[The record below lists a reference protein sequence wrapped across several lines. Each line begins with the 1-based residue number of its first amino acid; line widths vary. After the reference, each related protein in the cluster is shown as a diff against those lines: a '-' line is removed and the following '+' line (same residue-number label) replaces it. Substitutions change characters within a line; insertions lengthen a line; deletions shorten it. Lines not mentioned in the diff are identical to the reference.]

1 MAHFKF
7 RSLPRRPR
15 ASSRSKRRIRAATPV
30 NTKFHFPPAPGAP
43 PVKSMSSHVILL
55 TDAHEAPAYELIE
68 ALRAAGVKTLIE
80 GLREVEVEKA
90 LAQQK
95 KREGKVEA
103 EGPPPL
109 AVLYEV
115 VPGADMVELH
125 TAIDHSKAFWPGAP
139 LIACRRQT
147 NGYQSH
153 NLRSLDGA
161 SLKRLGFA
169 AIADKSAQLPALLRE
184 IEGHGNTGE
193 LRLPEL
199 IQEPVTSTPS
209 SLPPKIKFSHLR
221 AAYELV
227 CSLHF
232 SGDQS
237 GAANTA
243 LAGLQDLVDADRWA
257 IYLFTEAKGLEGS
270 TLEAIAVH
278 KAGQEQRTEDD
289 WGRLLNAEPD
299 LPIGSETKAAKRAA
313 AGMGTIKRKERGQFV
328 VAVPLICG
336 ERILGVIEGIRE
348 GSGAYAFKKTDV
360 ALLDSLAL
368 PIASALANAVRI
380 AEAERLSQTDDLTK
394 LHNARYLRQFLL
406 NEIRRA
412 RRYGTSVAA
421 LFLDLDDFKR
431 INDEHGHL
439 VGSHVLMEIAAVILS
454 SVRDTDAVARYGG
467 DEFVIVLPDTGI
479 ELAGSVAERIRQ
491 KISRHYFTG
500 GRRLQLS
507 LTASFG
513 VATFPKHA
521 SSPQQLIACA
531 DTAMYEAKA
540 ANKNCVRF
548 AADLPAKEPLQ
559 ELIESVEAELVT
571 SDN

>member
-1 MAHFKF
+1 M
-7 RSLPRRPR
+7 
-15 ASSRSKRRIRAATPV
+15 
-30 NTKFHFPPAPGAP
+30 
-43 PVKSMSSHVILL
+43 SHVILL

-68 ALRAAGVKTLIE
+68 ALRGAGVKTLIE
-80 GLREVEVEKA
+80 GLREVEVEVA
-90 LAQQK
+90 LAKQQ
-95 KREGKVEA
+95 KREGVLDSD
-103 EGPPPL
+103 GPPPL

-125 TAIDHSKAFWPGAP
+125 TAIDHAKAFWPGAP
-139 LIACRRQT
+139 LVACRRQT

-161 SLKRLGFA
+161 TLKRLGFM
-169 AIADKSAQLPALLRE
+169 AIADKSAQLPAVLRE
-184 IEGHGNTGE
+184 IEGRGGSGE
-193 LRLPEL
+193 LHLPEI
-199 IQEPVTSTPS
+199 IQPPTESTSF
-209 SLPPKIKFSHLR
+209 SLPHKIKFSELK
-221 AAYELV
+221 AAYDLV
-227 CSLHF
+227 SSLHF

-243 LAGLQDLVDADRWA
+243 LAGLQDLINADRWA
-257 IYLFTEAKGLEGS
+257 IYLFSDSKGVEGA
-270 TLEAIAVH
+270 TLEAIAVR
-278 KAGQEQRTEDD
+278 KAGQRRSRKDEEWDRIWNVD
-289 WGRLLNAEPD
+289 PD
-299 LPIGSETKAAKRAA
+299 LPLGSETKAAKRAA
-313 AGMGTIKRKERGQFV
+313 AGMGTIKKKERGQFV

-336 ERILGVIEGIRE
+336 ERILGVIEGVRA
-348 GSGAYAFKKTDV
+348 GSSSRAFKKTDV

-412 RRYGTSVAA
+412 RRYGSSVAA
-421 LFLDLDDFKR
+421 LFLDLDDFKQV
-431 INDEHGHL
+431 NDEHGHL
-439 VGSHVLMEIAAVILS
+439 VGSHVLMEMAAVILS
-454 SVRDTDAVARYGG
+454 SIRDTDAVARYGG
-467 DEFVIVLPDTGI
+467 DEFVIVLPDTGT
-479 ELAGSVAERIRQ
+479 ELAGQVAERIRHR
-491 KISRHYFTG
+491 ITRHNFNG

-513 VATFPKHA
+513 VAAFPKHA

-548 AADLPAKEPLQ
+548 AADLASREPSKGVVPSPEVADHTDLQ
-559 ELIESVEAELVT
+559 Q
-571 SDN
+571 

>member
-1 MAHFKF
+1 
-7 RSLPRRPR
+7 
-15 ASSRSKRRIRAATPV
+15 
-30 NTKFHFPPAPGAP
+30 
-43 PVKSMSSHVILL
+43 L

-80 GLREVEVEKA
+80 GLREVEVELA
-90 LAQQK
+90 LAKQQ
-95 KREGKVEA
+95 KREGVRDS

-125 TAIDHSKAFWPGAP
+125 TAVDHAKAFWPGAP
-139 LIACRRQT
+139 LVACRRQT
-147 NGYQSH
+147 NGYQNH
-153 NLRSLDGA
+153 NLRSLDGPT
-161 SLKRLGFA
+161 LKRLGFVTV
-169 AIADKSAQLPALLRE
+169 ADKSGQLPALLRE
-184 IEGHGNTGE
+184 IEGRGNSGE
-193 LRLPEL
+193 LRFPETV
-199 IQEPVTSTPS
+199 EPPAEASPAS
-209 SLPPKIKFSHLR
+209 SLPSKIKARDLR
-221 AAYELV
+221 AAFNLV
-227 CSLHF
+227 SSLHF
-232 SGDQS
+232 SGDQA

-243 LAGLQDLVDADRWA
+243 LAGLQDLIRADRWA
-257 IYLFTEAKGLEGS
+257 IYLFSETKGFEEGKLEVV
-270 TLEAIAVH
+270 AVR
-278 KAGQEQRTEDD
+278 KAGQEDAKNEEE
-289 WGRLLNAEPD
+289 WGRLLEPD
-299 LPIGSETKAAKRAA
+299 LPLGTETKAAKRAA
-313 AGMGTIKRKERGQFV
+313 AGMGIIKRKERGQFV

-348 GSGAYAFKKTDV
+348 GAGSRAFKKPDV
-360 ALLDSLAL
+360 ALLDSLSL

-412 RRYGTSVAA
+412 RRYGSSVAA

-439 VGSHVLMEIAAVILS
+439 AGSHVLMEMAAVILS
-454 SVRDTDAVARYGG
+454 SIRDTDAVARYGG
-467 DEFVIVLPDTGI
+467 DEFVIVLPDTGT
-479 ELAGSVAERIRQ
+479 ELAGQVAERIRHR
-491 KISRHYFTG
+491 ITRHNFTG

-513 VATFPKHA
+513 VAAFPKHA

-548 AADLPAKEPLQ
+548 AADLAPREPAKRAVPNLE
-559 ELIESVEAELVT
+559 VT
-571 SDN
+571 DYVDVH

>member
-1 MAHFKF
+1 MVGDLT
-7 RSLPRRPR
+7 S
-15 ASSRSKRRIRAATPV
+15 V
-30 NTKFHFPPAPGAP
+30 
-43 PVKSMSSHVILL
+43 SSHVILL

-80 GLREVEVEKA
+80 GLREVEVEVA
-90 LAQQK
+90 LTKQK
-95 KREGKVEA
+95 NDQGLSDLD
-103 EGPPPL
+103 GPPPL

-125 TAIDHSKAFWPGAP
+125 TAINHAKAFWPGAP
-139 LIACRRQT
+139 LVACRRQM
-147 NGYQSH
+147 NGYQSL

-161 SLKRLGFA
+161 TLKRLGFL

-184 IEGHGNTGE
+184 IEGRGSSGE
-193 LRLPEL
+193 LRFPE
-199 IQEPVTSTPS
+199 IVERPASGRGSS
-209 SLPPKIKFSHLR
+209 SLPPKIKFNDLR
-221 AAYELV
+221 AAFDLV
-227 CSLHF
+227 ASLHF
-232 SGDQS
+232 IGDQS

-243 LAGLQDLVDADRWA
+243 LAGLEQLIKADRWA
-257 IYLFTEAKGLEGS
+257 IYLFSEEKGIESS
-270 TLEAIAVH
+270 TLEAIAVRRP
-278 KAGQEQRTEDD
+278 GQPGSGSRSEEEWRRVLTGES
-289 WGRLLNAEPD
+289 D

-313 AGMGTIKRKERGQFV
+313 AGMGIIKRKERGQFV
-328 VAVPLICG
+328 LAVPLICG

-348 GSGAYAFKKTDV
+348 GAGAHAFKKTDV
-360 ALLDSLAL
+360 ALLDSISL

-412 RRYGTSVAA
+412 RRYGSSVAA

-431 INDEHGHL
+431 VNDEHGHL
-439 VGSHVLMEIAAVILS
+439 VGSHVLMEMAAVILS
-454 SVRDTDAVARYGG
+454 SIRDTDAVARYGG
-467 DEFVIVLPDTGI
+467 DEFVIVLPDTGT
-479 ELAGSVAERIRQ
+479 ELAGTVAERIRQ
-491 KISRHYFTG
+491 KILRHQFTG

-507 LTASFG
+507 MTASFG
-513 VATFPKHA
+513 VAAFPKHA

-548 AADLPAKEPLQ
+548 AADLTPKQAAVDQ
-559 ELIESVEAELVT
+559 LIESLEFEAVNPVQ
-571 SDN
+571 SQ

>member
-1 MAHFKF
+1 
-7 RSLPRRPR
+7 
-15 ASSRSKRRIRAATPV
+15 
-30 NTKFHFPPAPGAP
+30 
-43 PVKSMSSHVILL
+43 MSSHVILL

-80 GLREVEVEKA
+80 GLREVEVEVA
-90 LAQQK
+90 LAKQQ
-95 KREGKVEA
+95 KREGARGA

-125 TAIDHSKAFWPGAP
+125 TAIDHAKAFWPGAP

-153 NLRSLDGA
+153 NLRSLDGVT
-161 SLKRLGFA
+161 LKRLGFA
-169 AIADKSAQLPALLRE
+169 GIADKSAQLPALLRE
-184 IEGHGNTGE
+184 IEGHGASGE
-193 LRLPEL
+193 LRMPASL
-199 IQEPVTSTPS
+199 IEKPVEAETT
-209 SLPPKIKFSHLR
+209 SLPKKIKASHLR
-221 AAYELV
+221 AAYDLV
-227 CSLHF
+227 SSLHF

-237 GAANTA
+237 GAAHTA
-243 LAGLQDLVDADRWA
+243 LAGLQDLISADRWA
-257 IYLFTEAKGLEGS
+257 IYLFSEAKGLEGA
-270 TLEAIAVH
+270 TLEAIAVR
-278 KAGQEQRTEDD
+278 KPGQESSRSEED
-289 WGRLLNAEPD
+289 WGRLLNVEPD
-299 LPIGSETKAAKRAA
+299 LPIGSETKSAKRAA
-313 AGMGTIKRKERGQFV
+313 AGMGIIKRKEKGQFV
-328 VAVPLICG
+328 VAIPLICG

-348 GSGAYAFKKTDV
+348 GSGAHAFKKTDV
-360 ALLDSLAL
+360 ALLDSLSL

-412 RRYGTSVAA
+412 RRYGSSVAA
-421 LFLDLDDFKR
+421 LFLDLDDFKQV
-431 INDEHGHL
+431 NDVHGHL

-454 SVRDTDAVARYGG
+454 SIRDTDAVARYGG
-467 DEFVIVLPDTGI
+467 DEFVIVLPDTGT
-479 ELAGSVAERIRQ
+479 ELAGQVAERIRQ
-491 KISRHYFTG
+491 RITRHQFTG
-500 GRRLQLS
+500 GRRLQLP

-513 VATFPKHA
+513 VAAFPKHA

-548 AADLPAKEPLQ
+548 AADLSSREPAKRAAANLE
-559 ELIESVEAELVT
+559 VEVGSPTQGL
-571 SDN
+571 

>member
-1 MAHFKF
+1 
-7 RSLPRRPR
+7 
-15 ASSRSKRRIRAATPV
+15 
-30 NTKFHFPPAPGAP
+30 
-43 PVKSMSSHVILL
+43 MSSHVILL
-55 TDAHEAPAYELIE
+55 TDAHEAPAYDLIE
-68 ALRAAGVKTLIE
+68 ALRAAGMKTLIE

-90 LAQQK
+90 LAKQQ
-95 KREGKVEA
+95 KREGVRDA

-125 TAIDHSKAFWPGAP
+125 TAVDHAKAFWPGAP
-139 LIACRRQT
+139 LVACRRQT

-161 SLKRLGFA
+161 TLKRLGFLA
-169 AIADKSAQLPALLRE
+169 VADKSAQLPALLRE
-184 IEGHGNTGE
+184 IEGHGNSGE
-193 LRLPEL
+193 LRLPESVL
-199 IQEPVTSTPS
+199 RPPEAEP
-209 SLPPKIKFSHLR
+209 SLPRKIKISHLR

-227 CSLHF
+227 SSLHF

-243 LAGLQDLVDADRWA
+243 LTGLEDLIKADRWTV
-257 IYLFTEAKGLEGS
+257 YLFSETKGFEDG
-270 TLEAIAVH
+270 TLEAIAVR
-278 KAGQEQRTEDD
+278 KPGQEESENHDE
-289 WGRLLNAEPD
+289 WGNPEPD
-299 LPIGSETKAAKRAA
+299 LPLGSETKAAKRAA
-313 AGMGTIKRKERGQFV
+313 AGMGIVKKKERGKFV

-348 GSGAYAFKKTDV
+348 GSGRRAFKKADV
-360 ALLDSLAL
+360 ALLDSLSL

-412 RRYGTSVAA
+412 RRYGSSVAA
-421 LFLDLDDFKR
+421 LFLDLDDFKQ

-439 VGSHVLMEIAAVILS
+439 VGSHVLMEMAAVILS
-454 SVRDTDAVARYGG
+454 SIRDTDAVARYGG
-467 DEFVIVLPDTGI
+467 DEFVIVLPDTGT
-479 ELAGSVAERIRQ
+479 ELAGQVAERIRHRIT
-491 KISRHYFTG
+491 KHNFTG

-513 VATFPKHA
+513 VAAFPKHA

-548 AADLPAKEPLQ
+548 AADLATREKRAASAPEGNQ
-559 ELIESVEAELVT
+559 S
-571 SDN
+571 